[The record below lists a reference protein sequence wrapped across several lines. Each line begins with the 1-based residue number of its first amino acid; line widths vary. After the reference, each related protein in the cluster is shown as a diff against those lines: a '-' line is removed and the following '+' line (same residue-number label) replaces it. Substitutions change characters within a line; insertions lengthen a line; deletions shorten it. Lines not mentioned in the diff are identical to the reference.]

1 MPQRA
6 KEIRTR
12 FALAL
17 GKLMSNVSAR
27 QTCTEEYI
35 MTMFNKVSKSFRFGN
50 HDVTLTTGEIARQA
64 TGACI
69 CQMDDTVVLAT
80 VVAKKETKPGQDF
93 FPLTVDYIEK
103 TYAAGKIP
111 GGFFKREGR
120 PSEKETL
127 TSRLIDRP
135 IRPLFPDGFF
145 NEVQVIIH
153 VLSADPAVDPD
164 IPAMIGASAAL
175 AISGIPFRGPI
186 GACRVGYIND
196 EFVINPTTEELKT
209 SRLDLV
215 VAGTERAVLMV
226 ESEADI
232 LPEKTMLEA
241 VMTGHKAMQVC
252 IQAINEL
259 VAEAGKPAWDWQPAP
274 KNEALV
280 ARIVELCDA
289 GLKEAYS
296 IRSKQARTEKLR
308 EVYAACEAQL
318 AADAEAAGT
327 EAPDMNEVHGIL
339 FELEAK
345 LVRSNILNG
354 EPRID
359 GRDTRTVRPI
369 EIRQGVLPR
378 THGSALFTR
387 GETQALVLTTLG
399 TKQDEQ
405 IIDGLCGETHDRFM
419 LHYNMPPFA
428 TGETGRVGS
437 PKRREIGHGRLAK
450 RALKAVL
457 PSAEEFQ
464 YTIRVVSEITESNG
478 SSSMASVCGGCLS
491 MLDAGVP
498 LKDYVAGVAMGLIK
512 EGNKFAVLTDILG
525 DEDHLGDMD
534 FKVAGTAEG
543 VTALQMDIKIEGITA
558 EIMQAALAQAH
569 EGRQHILGKMHEMAG
584 GGAKEL
590 SDFAPRMI
598 SFKIDQDKIRDVI
611 GKGGATIRALTE
623 ETGTTINI
631 EDDGTV
637 TIASPDTARVEEAR
651 RRIEIITAKVEVGQV
666 YEGTVQRLLDFGAIV
681 QLLPG
686 KDGLLHISQIAN
698 ERVNQVSDYLKEGQ
712 QVRVKVIEAD
722 EKGRVRLSMKAL
734 LKDETAQA

>member
-1 MPQRA
+1 
-6 KEIRTR
+6 
-12 FALAL
+12 
-17 GKLMSNVSAR
+17 
-27 QTCTEEYI
+27 
-35 MTMFNKVSKSFRFGN
+35 MTMFNKVSKSVRFGN

-196 EFVINPTTEELKT
+196 EIVINPTTEELKS

-241 VMTGHKAMQVC
+241 VMAGHKAMQVC

-289 GLKEAYS
+289 GLKEAYG

-318 AADAEAAGT
+318 VADAEAAGT

-369 EIRQGVLPR
+369 EIRQSVLPR

-405 IIDGLCGETHDRFM
+405 IIDGLCEETHDRFM

-457 PSAEEFQ
+457 PTAEEFQ

-598 SFKIDQDKIRDVI
+598 SFKIDQDKIREVI

-651 RRIEIITAKVEVGQV
+651 RRIEIITAKIEVGQI

-734 LKDETAQA
+734 LKDEAAQA